1 MHEDTFDPF
10 ALSLDKH
17 IALNLL
23 QTATQ
28 GADDGELFFERRRSE
43 TLVLDDQRIKTANFD
58 ASEGF
63 GLRAVRGEKIGY
75 GHSSEISEAAIK
87 RATGTVAL
95 AVADKGGQWADAPQR
110 SNNSL

>member
-63 GLRAVRGEKIGY
+63 GLRAVRGEKNRLWPFKRDFRGRDKKSH
-75 GHSSEISEAAIK
+75 GHGCVG
-87 RATGTVAL
+87 R
-95 AVADKGGQWADAPQR
+95 GG
-110 SNNSL
+110 

>member
-1 MHEDTFDPF
+1 MHEDIFDPF
-10 ALSLDKH
+10 ALSLDKD
-17 IALNLL
+17 IAFNLL

-63 GLRAVRGEKIGY
+63 GLRACLLYTSPSPRDRTRSRMP
-75 GHSSEISEAAIK
+75 SSA
-87 RATGTVAL
+87 
-95 AVADKGGQWADAPQR
+95 
-110 SNNSL
+110 

>member
-58 ASEGF
+58 ASEG
-63 GLRAVRGEKIGY
+63 LDCALC
-75 GHSSEISEAAIK
+75 AAKKSAMAIQA
-87 RATGTVAL
+87 RF
-95 AVADKGGQWADAPQR
+95 QR
-110 SNNSL
+110 PR